1 MMTTAHET
9 FLRVAE
15 RVATVVVTHMGAVAR
30 LPHGESLLL
39 GGIGASL
46 LVLSYALRRMI
57 APQAASHPDARTGS
71 ARAASAA
78 ASVEAGGGAS

>member
-15 RVATVVVTHMGAVAR
+15 RVATVVVTHMWAVAR

-39 GGIGASL
+39 GGIGATL
-46 LVLSYALRRMI
+46 IVLSCALRRMLT
-57 APQAASHPDARTGS
+57 PQPAAHPDAHS
-71 ARAASAA
+71 ASAKAASAA
-78 ASVEAGGGAS
+78 ASVEAGAS